1 MEKKGKN
8 KGKKDSNKND
18 NKKGDNK
25 KGGDSKKGGDEKLKT
40 CNFVKAR
47 HILCSKLSQIEE
59 IFNKLNEE
67 YGMNPPAS
75 EFGKLAQEYSECS
88 SKKKGGE
95 LGYFGRGA
103 MVHEF
108 EVAAFSTPPGQMS
121 NIIKTVHGYHII
133 LVEDRKASIK

>member
-1 MEKKGKN
+1 MDKKGKGKN
-8 KGKKDSNKND
+8 KGKKEKDSKE
-18 NKKGDNK
+18 DNK
-25 KGGDSKKGGDEKLKT
+25 KGGKDQKLKT

-47 HILCSKLSQIEE
+47 HILCSKQSQIEE

-95 LGYFGRGA
+95 LGYFGRGK

-108 EVAAFSTPPGQMS
+108 EEAAFSTPPGQMS